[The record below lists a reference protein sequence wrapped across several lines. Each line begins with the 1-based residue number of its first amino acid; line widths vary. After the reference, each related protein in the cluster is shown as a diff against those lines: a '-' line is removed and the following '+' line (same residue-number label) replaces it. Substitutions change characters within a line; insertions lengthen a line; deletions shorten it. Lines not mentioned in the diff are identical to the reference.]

1 VKPAQER
8 RRQRVHLQQYL
19 GDLIAQVDA
28 AHVKADQLP
37 EAAQY
42 HVQCT
47 TGCAH
52 AEAGCCSLIVLT
64 ETTEAEYI
72 VARNRAA
79 VVRAYPKLVEHV
91 RRIESELGYEVL
103 EMFADREVERRA
115 AAAYHAMR
123 MPCAFLDDARRCTIY
138 RDRPLACRT
147 HFVLS
152 DPALCSSEADEEPD
166 HTTLDKGTRV
176 SSQAHLC
183 HEVARV
189 RGVLGMG
196 TLPQSVLSVLTR
208 EQWP

>member
-1 VKPAQER
+1 MKPAQER

-19 GDLIAQVDA
+19 GELIAKVDA
-28 AHVKADQLP
+28 AHVKADARP

-47 TGCAH
+47 AGCAH

-79 VVRAYPKLVEHV
+79 VVRALPKLLDQAQ
-91 RRIESELGYEVL
+91 RIERELAFTVKELFGSR
-103 EMFADREVERRA
+103 DVERQA

-123 MPCAFLDDARRCTIY
+123 MPCAFLDAERRCTIY

-152 DPALCSSEADEEPD
+152 DPALCASDVEEPT
-166 HTTLDKGTRV
+166 HTALDKGTRV

-183 HEVARV
+183 HEVART
-189 RGVLGMG
+189 RGELRMG
-196 TLPQSVLSVLTR
+196 TLPQSVLAVLQR